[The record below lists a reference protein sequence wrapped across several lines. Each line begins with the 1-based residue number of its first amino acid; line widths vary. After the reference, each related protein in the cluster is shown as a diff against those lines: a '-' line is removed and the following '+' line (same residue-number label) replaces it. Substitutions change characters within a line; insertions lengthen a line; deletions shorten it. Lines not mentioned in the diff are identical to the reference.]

1 MIKIPHFLLLCW
13 LTSVPLCLQAQSPV
27 ADMHLHYK
35 WTQQDVTSP
44 EDAVEVLEQE
54 DIVMGVVIGTPAE
67 LALQL
72 QALAPG
78 SIVPI
83 FSPYREGGDWHRW
96 AYDETTVV
104 RARAALASGQYQ
116 GIGELHVI
124 GGFAPA
130 FEKAV
135 VLKQLLQLAAEFDVP
150 VMIHTEFSRPNFML
164 DVCRQFPDTR
174 ILWAHSGALLQPE
187 AVDNV
192 LSRCGNVWGGLGAR
206 DPWRFVNNPLTSADD
221 TLLPE
226 WKALLL
232 KYPQRFMVGSDPV
245 WPVDQ
250 LDRWDEADT
259 GWQELGRFWAF
270 HRGWLAQLPKPVA
283 RQIGCENAVALF
295 GQSQKLKCD

>member
-1 MIKIPHFLLLCW
+1 M
-13 LTSVPLCLQAQSPV
+13 PLSLQAQPPV

-44 EDAVEVLEQE
+44 EDAVELLDQE
-54 DIVMGVVIGTPAE
+54 GIVMGVVIGTPAE
-67 LALQL
+67 LALEL
-72 QALAPG
+72 QSLAHKK
-78 SIVPI
+78 IVPI

-96 AYDETTVV
+96 AYDETTVS
-104 RARAALASGQYQ
+104 RARAALVSGRYQ

-174 ILWAHSGALLQPE
+174 ILWAHSGALLAPA
-187 AVDNV
+187 AVDGV
-192 LSRCGNVWGGLGAR
+192 LERCSNVWGGLGAR
-206 DPWRFVNNPLTSADD
+206 DPWRFVNNPLTSEDGS
-221 TLLPE
+221 LLTE

-232 KYPQRFMVGSDPV
+232 KHPKRFMVGSDPV

-250 LDRWDEADT
+250 LDRWDEPDS

-270 HRGWLAQLPKPVA
+270 HRGWLGQLPKPVA

-295 GQSQKLKCD
+295 GQSQKVKCD

>member
-1 MIKIPHFLLLCW
+1 MIKIPHFILLCW
-13 LTSVPLCLQAQSPV
+13 LTSVPLSLQAQSPV

-44 EDAVEVLEQE
+44 EDAVELLEQE

-72 QALAPG
+72 QALVPG

-124 GGFAPA
+124 GGFAPT

-135 VLKQLLQLAAEFDVP
+135 ALKQLLQLAAEFDVP

-187 AVDNV
+187 AVDYV

-259 GWQELGRFWAF
+259 GWQKLGRFWAF

>member
-1 MIKIPHFLLLCW
+1 MNRFSLLFCLLC
-13 LTSVPLCLQAQSPV
+13 LSHSLSAQPV

-35 WTQQDVTSP
+35 WTQQELTTP
-44 EDAVEVLEQE
+44 ADAIALLERE
-54 DIVMGVVIGTPAE
+54 HIVMGVVIGTPAE
-67 LALQL
+67 LALEL
-72 QALAPG
+72 QSLVPG

-96 AYDETTVV
+96 AYDETTVA
-104 RARAALASGQYQ
+104 RARAALASGKYQ

>member
-1 MIKIPHFLLLCW
+1 MIKIPHFILLCW
-13 LTSVPLCLQAQSPV
+13 LTSVPLSLQAQSPV

-44 EDAVEVLEQE
+44 KDAVELLEQE

-72 QALAPG
+72 QALVPG

-124 GGFAPA
+124 GGFAPT

-187 AVDNV
+187 AVDYV

-259 GWQELGRFWAF
+259 GWQKLGRFWAF